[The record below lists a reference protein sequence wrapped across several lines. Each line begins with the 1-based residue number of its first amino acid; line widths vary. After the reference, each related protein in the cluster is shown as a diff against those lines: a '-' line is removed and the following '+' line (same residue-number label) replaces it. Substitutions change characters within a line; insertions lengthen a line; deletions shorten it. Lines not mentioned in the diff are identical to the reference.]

1 MPKGNLVV
9 RDHWLTSSIAAPKP
23 VDSRSPHGQ
32 ILVIVA
38 VGLVAMIAMV
48 GIVIDG
54 GNAWGEQR
62 QTQNG
67 ADAMANAGATVIAQ
81 HIKGATKTS
90 GDVGCAVEAA
100 AALNEVTTPTAVYT
114 DVGGVVITPE
124 VQVAACGAGGS
135 IPSTAQGVKAHGER
149 TFDTYLAQVVGVDQM
164 TASAEATAVAG
175 LLTSTCIASSG
186 CGLLP
191 VTFPLTLTACDGTN
205 QQVQIGSSEYPIVD
219 PTTADATNEVIV
231 PICSAGP
238 GAVGWL
244 DFGCGNTQ
252 NTISN
257 PCDVSFPLPTWMHTE
272 PGNTNS
278 LDTTINSMF
287 AGPVV
292 GVADDSLVTIP
303 INDNTCNTDPGPNQ
317 PDCPGGN
324 GSGNGNNFYYH
335 VPKVASFMLDQAY
348 TSGSNSPECN
358 AAPGQPFIGGNG
370 ATGCFKGWF
379 IQYSDQGPV
388 GAGATGPNDP
398 GVIGIQ
404 LIR

>member
-1 MPKGNLVV
+1 MSKGKLIMIHRLLSSAVTAFR
-9 RDHWLTSSIAAPKP
+9 RDR
-23 VDSRSPHGQ
+23 SRSDQGQ
-32 ILVIVA
+32 ILVIVG
-38 VGLVAMIAMV
+38 VGLIAMIAMV
-48 GIVIDG
+48 GLVIDG

-62 QTQNG
+62 QAQNA

-100 AALNEVTTPTAVYT
+100 ASLNEVTNPTAVYT
-114 DVGGVVITPE
+114 DVYGVVITPE
-124 VQVAACGAGGS
+124 VQVAACGGGGG
-135 IPSTAQGVKAHGER
+135 IPSSAQGVKAQGDR
-149 TFDTYLAQVVGVDQM
+149 DFDTYLMRVVGISNL
-164 TASAEATAVAG
+164 TASADATSVAG
-175 LLTSTCIASSG
+175 LLTGTCVASSG

-191 VTFPLTLTACDGTN
+191 VTFPLTITACDGTN
-205 QQVQIGSSEYPIVD
+205 QQVQIGSAQYPIVD
-219 PTTADATNEVIV
+219 PSTANPSNEVII

-244 DFGCGNTQ
+244 DFGCGNLAS
-252 NTISN
+252 TISN

-278 LDTTINSMF
+278 LDDTINGLF
-287 AGPVV
+287 AGPLL
-292 GVADDSLVTIP
+292 GVPDDSQVTIP
-303 INDNTCNTDPGPNQ
+303 INDNTCNTDPGANQ
-317 PDCPGGN
+317 PTCPGGN

-335 VPKVASFMLDQAY
+335 IPKIASFMLDRVY
-348 TSGSNSPECN
+348 TSGSNSAECN
-358 AAPGQPFIGGNG
+358 VAPGQPFIGGNG

-398 GVIGIQ
+398 GIIGIQ